1 MVLACLAKSP
11 DDRPPGVHAMIELLA
26 TLGESLPWSQMDAKK
41 WWQEKGELAAL
52 ELVDDAQQSTR
63 RLIEHA
69 TRSTK

>member
-1 MVLACLAKSP
+1 V
-11 DDRPPGVHAMIELLA
+11 
-26 TLGESLPWSQMDAKK
+26 DAKN

-52 ELVDDAQQSTR
+52 RLVDSAQQSTR